1 MRKLV
6 LLLACVLLTGCG
18 ATKVEQNT
26 DGFTRS
32 ESRYSSLV
40 AEELGTGSFDVRYSK
55 GMVRTA
61 SVNYKVYKDTESGYC
76 FVKLQSNNYSSLLIP
91 LVNVDDSFKEYSDS
105 NTNEITLVGMSQDET
120 VFVIEDEDTGVQ
132 YVCNGGMSSYF
143 RRY

>member
-18 ATKVEQNT
+18 ATKVEQNA

-61 SVNYKVYKDTESGYC
+61 SVNYKVYKDTKTGHC
-76 FVKLQSNNYSSLLIP
+76 FVKLQSNSYSSLLIP
-91 LVNVDDSFKEYSDS
+91 LVNADDSFKEYSDS